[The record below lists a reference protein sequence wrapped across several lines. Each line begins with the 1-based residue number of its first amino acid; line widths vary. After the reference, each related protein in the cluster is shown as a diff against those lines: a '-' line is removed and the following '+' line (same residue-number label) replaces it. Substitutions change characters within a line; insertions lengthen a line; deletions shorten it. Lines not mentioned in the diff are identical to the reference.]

1 MAAPPPILA
10 LRGASVTFGGAPLF
24 SGIDAAIGRGDRIC
38 LVGPNG
44 GGKSTLLKALTGE
57 IPLDDGDRFQQPG
70 AIIGCLPQ
78 APVFPEGPSVAD
90 YVTEGGAEPHRAAA
104 MIEKLSLDPHR
115 AVAQLSG
122 GEGRRAALARALA
135 IDPEIL
141 LLDEPTNHLDLPTI
155 EWLENMLTGFR
166 GGLLVISHD
175 RAFLTKVTN
184 ATLWLDRGVMHRHDK
199 GYSDFEAWSAQVL
212 AAEESERN
220 RVQQHIKA
228 EARYLHRGV
237 TARRKRNQL
246 RLRKLSDLRQ
256 QRAQLLRSD
265 RKAALDASVGEQG
278 GRIVIDAK
286 NLSKAYG
293 DHTIID
299 DFSTRILRGD
309 RVGLIGPN
317 GAGKTTLLDILIGES
332 EPDSGEVRR
341 GSNITISRFD
351 QQRAALDPDKTLWE
365 TLCPAGGD
373 SLMVQGRQRHVV
385 AYLTDFLFDERQA
398 RGPVSSLSG
407 GERNRLLLARN
418 LAQPSNV
425 LALDEPT
432 NDLDM
437 DTLDLLEDMLGDY
450 KGTLLLVS
458 HDRDFLDRVVTSVIA
473 VEGDGDI
480 QEYPGGYSDYLHQ
493 RPKPEEPAATAKLAS
508 KPEGKRRNK
517 SSGRLN
523 FNEKRAL
530 ETLPVLIDGLT
541 VEIETLEKTLA
552 DSELFQRDAKTYN
565 AAASRLDA
573 ARAELAAAEEEWLLL
588 EIKQE
593 SLSEAS

>member
-1 MAAPPPILA
+1 MAAPPLIA
-10 LRGASVTFGGAPLF
+10 LHGAGITFGGNPLF
-24 SGIDAAIGRGDRIC
+24 SGIDVAVGRSDRIC

-57 IPLDDGDRFQQPG
+57 MPLDAGERFQQPG

-78 APVFPEGPSVAD
+78 APDFPVGQSVAD
-90 YVTEGGAEPHRAAA
+90 YVAAGGAEPHRAAA
-104 MIEKLSLDPHR
+104 MMEKLSLDPTLDAGH
-115 AVAQLSG
+115 LSG

-135 IDPEIL
+135 LDPEIL

-155 EWLENMLTGFR
+155 EWLEDMLSGFR

-184 ATLWLDRGVMHRHDK
+184 ATLWLDRGGIHRHDK
-199 GYSDFEAWSAQVL
+199 GYAEFDVWSEQVL

-220 RVQQHIKA
+220 RVEQYIKA

-246 RLRKLSDLRQ
+246 RLRKLVDLRT
-256 QRAQLLRSD
+256 QRRQLLRGD
-265 RKAALDASVGEQG
+265 RKAALEAGVGEKS

-286 NLSKAYG
+286 NLFKSYG
-293 DHTIID
+293 ERKIVD
-299 DFSTRILRGD
+299 DFSTRIVRGD
-309 RVGLIGPN
+309 RIGFIGPN
-317 GAGKTTLLDILIGES
+317 GAGKTTLLDILIGET
-332 EPDSGEVRR
+332 EADAGTVKL
-341 GSNITISRFD
+341 GANVTIARFD
-351 QQRAALDPDKTLWE
+351 QQRAELDLNATLWE
-365 TLCPAGGD
+365 TLCPGGGD
-373 SLMVQGRQRHVV
+373 SLLVHGQPRHVV
-385 AYLTDFLFDERQA
+385 AYLKDFLFDERQA

-418 LAQPSNV
+418 LARPSNV

-437 DTLDLLEDMLGDY
+437 DTLDLLEEMLGNYD
-450 KGTLLLVS
+450 GTVLLVS

-480 QEYPGGYSDYLHQ
+480 QEYPGGYRDYRNQ
-493 RPKPEEPAATAKLAS
+493 RAEKENTVSAGDNKATVKSAARRS
-508 KPEGKRRNK
+508 K
-517 SSGRLN
+517 SARLS
-523 FNEKRAL
+523 FKEKHAL
-530 ETLPVLIDGLT
+530 ETLPGVMEALNAKIAK
-541 VEIETLEKTLA
+541 LEKVLA
-552 DSELFQRDAKTYN
+552 DPQLFQRDADAYSE
-565 AAASRLDA
+565 AAGKLDVT
-573 ARAELAAAEEEWLLL
+573 RAKIEAAEEEWLML

-593 SLSEAS
+593 ELDGVA